1 MLNRKRVGAIALAAG
16 VAFGGVGLS
25 HGAPATTTTTTTAKT
40 MTTTTTVRRAVAA
53 AAVVRTPRQTG

>member
-40 MTTTTTVRRAVAA
+40 TTTTTVRRAVAA

>member
-25 HGAPATTTTTTTAKT
+25 HGAPATTTTTTAKT
-40 MTTTTTVRRAVAA
+40 TTTTTVRRAVAA

>member
-25 HGAPATTTTTTTAKT
+25 HGAPTTTTTAKT

>member
-25 HGAPATTTTTTTAKT
+25 HGAPATTTTTTAKT

>member
-25 HGAPATTTTTTTAKT
+25 HGAPATTTTTTAKT

-53 AAVVRTPRQTG
+53 AAVVRTPRETG

>member
-25 HGAPATTTTTTTAKT
+25 HGAPATTTTAKT

>member
-16 VAFGGVGLS
+16 MAFGGVGLS

-40 MTTTTTVRRAVAA
+40 TTTTTVRRAVAA

>member
-25 HGAPATTTTTTTAKT
+25 HGAPATTTTTAKT
-40 MTTTTTVRRAVAA
+40 TTTTTVRRAVAA

>member
-16 VAFGGVGLS
+16 MAFGGVGLS
-25 HGAPATTTTTTTAKT
+25 HGAPTTTTTTAKT
-40 MTTTTTVRRAVAA
+40 MTTTTTIRRAVAA